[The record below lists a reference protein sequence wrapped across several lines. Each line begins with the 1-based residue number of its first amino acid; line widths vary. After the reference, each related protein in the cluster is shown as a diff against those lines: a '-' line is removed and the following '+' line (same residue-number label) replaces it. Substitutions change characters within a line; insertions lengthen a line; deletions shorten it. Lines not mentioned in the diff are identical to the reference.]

1 MSRPPLGPALIE
13 TLEGSADAKRRA
25 RLVVETLAGLI
36 SVEEAARR
44 LDVSPQRFHV
54 LRDALLASMIAQAE
68 PKPVG
73 RPPSAPSDEERL
85 EQARQEGAAAE
96 RAKIQGEWAIATRA
110 GELREQLQALGIAR
124 PRRAKKGA

>member
-1 MSRPPLGPALIE
+1 MSRPPLGPALIDK
-13 TLEGSADAKRRA
+13 LEGSTDAKRRA
-25 RLVVETLAGLI
+25 RLVVETLAGLV
-36 SVEEAARR
+36 SVEDAAQQ

-54 LRDALLASMIAQAE
+54 LRDDLLSSMIAQAE

-73 RPPSAPSDEERL
+73 RPPSTPSEDERL

-96 RAKIQGEWAIATRA
+96 RAKVQSEWAIATRA

-124 PRRAKKGA
+124 PRRVKKKR

>member
-1 MSRPPLGPALIE
+1 MSRPPLGPALIDK
-13 TLEGSADAKRRA
+13 LEGSADAKRRA
-25 RLVVETLAGLI
+25 RLVVETLAGLV
-36 SVEEAARR
+36 SVEDAAQQ

-54 LRDALLASMIAQAE
+54 LRDDLLSSMIAQAE

-73 RPPSAPSDEERL
+73 RPPSTSSEDERL

-96 RAKIQGEWAIATRA
+96 RAKVQSEWAIATRA

-124 PRRAKKGA
+124 PRRVKRGR